1 MNTHAHPIPARSKP
15 ANASHLKAARPEL
28 VEGQSGTTHAWMT
41 LLACLLLSCLFA
53 PAQAQDILIK
63 NATVHTASSQGTLNA
78 HDVLI
83 RDGRIAKIGAG
94 LSSNDATVIDAN
106 GKPLT
111 PALFAGINKIGLEE
125 VSAVSGTV
133 DGALG
138 NSEHHTAGMRPEFNV
153 AHAYN
158 PDSVLV
164 PITRVEGYGWSLL
177 TASPNASIIGGQG
190 GAMRLDGSI
199 DLASEPVLFISMGAS
214 ASSLTGNSRAAQ
226 FMHLEQAIEEAKDKK
241 SESDVLTKQGE
252 KVLRHYVSGDGLI
265 LFQVHRA
272 VDIRRLLHFAKK
284 HRLRIGIVGADE
296 GWKVAD
302 ELAAANVTVF
312 IDPFRNLPSSFDS
325 IAASELNATKLHEA
339 GVRLA
344 FTQYGDAS
352 HNARKMRQLA
362 GNAVANGL
370 PWDVA
375 LAAISSSPAKALGM
389 ADDMGSIAVGQ
400 RADVVLWTADP
411 LDVNSV
417 AERVILGGR
426 TIPMTSRQTELR
438 DRYLKPKGALP
449 RAYQ

>member
-1 MNTHAHPIPARSKP
+1 MSIHHTHAQSA
-15 ANASHLKAARPEL
+15 HLEL
-28 VEGQSGTTHAWMT
+28 TEGQSNTARTWSV
-41 LLACLLLSCLFA
+41 LFACLMLVCLMA
-53 PAQAQDILIK
+53 PVNAQDMLIK
-63 NATVHTASSQGTLNA
+63 NATVHTATSQGTLNA

-83 RDGRIAKIGAG
+83 RDGKIARIGSGLTDAG
-94 LSSNDATVIDAN
+94 ATVVDAG

-125 VSAVSGTV
+125 VSAESATV
-133 DGALG
+133 DGALA
-138 NSEHHTAGMRPEFNV
+138 NSEHQTAGMRPEFNV
-153 AHAYN
+153 IHAYN

-164 PITRVEGYGWSLL
+164 PITRVEGYGWTLL

-190 GAMRLDGSI
+190 GAVRLDGSI
-199 DLASEPVLFISMGAS
+199 DLASQPVLFISMGAS
-214 ASSLTGNSRAAQ
+214 GSSLSGNSRAAQ
-226 FMHLEQAIEEAKDKK
+226 FMYLEQAFVEASNSKAKK
-241 SESDVLTKQGE
+241 NVLTEQGA
-252 KVLRHYVSGDGLI
+252 KVLRRYMDGDGLI

-272 VDIRRLLHFAKK
+272 VDIRRVLRFAKK
-284 HRLRIGIVGADE
+284 HDLRFAIVGADE
-296 GWKVAD
+296 GWKVAS

-325 IAASELNATKLHEA
+325 IGASELNAKKLHEA

-370 PWDVA
+370 PWDTA
-375 LAAISSSPAKALGM
+375 LAAISSTPANALGLSGS
-389 ADDMGSIAVGQ
+389 MGSIALGQ
-400 RADVVLWTADP
+400 RADVVLWTGDP

-417 AERVILGGR
+417 ADRVVLGGR
-426 TIPMTSRQTELR
+426 TVPMTSRQTELR
-438 DRYLKPKGALP
+438 DRYLKPKGNMP